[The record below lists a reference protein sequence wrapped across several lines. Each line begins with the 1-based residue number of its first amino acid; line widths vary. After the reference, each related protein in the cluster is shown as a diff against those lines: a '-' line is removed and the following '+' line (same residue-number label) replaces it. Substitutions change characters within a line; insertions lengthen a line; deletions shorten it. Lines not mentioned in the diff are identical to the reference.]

1 MSEKEENEASLISV
15 GHIINTYKKCPEC
28 GGTNFE
34 VRNYDW
40 MWRDGDVYCKDCNVY
55 VRGYD
60 AG

>member
-1 MSEKEENEASLISV
+1 MADDGSV
-15 GHIINTYKKCPEC
+15 MHSINTYEKCPKC

-34 VRNYDW
+34 VRNYNM
-40 MWRDGDVYCKDCNVY
+40 MWQDGDVYCKDCNVY